1 MVEHHVAN
9 VIVVGSIP
17 ITRSKLYASVAQMV
31 EHHVANVI
39 VVGSIPIT
47 RSIFFKVF
55 TNLLLRFY

>member
-47 RSIFFKVF
+47 RSKSMRV
-55 TNLLLRFY
+55 